1 MRLRKIQLSLALIFL
16 LSCKAYRPVT
26 YVVFNNESKEKIY
39 FSIVMNDREKNKNLS
54 PRQYQAKPGLQE
66 IPVREFRKGIYALQI
81 NTHNGQQ
88 SKSLPLRLDSD
99 RWVMVTYIHEDSLTI
114 QKKFGIVDTGMLK
127 KVAGKYSGID
137 MYIENRRPPNL

>member
-1 MRLRKIQLSLALIFL
+1 
-16 LSCKAYRPVT
+16 
-26 YVVFNNESKEKIY
+26 
-39 FSIVMNDREKNKNLS
+39 MNDREKNKNLS
-54 PRQYQAKPGLQE
+54 PRQYQAKRGLQE

>member
-1 MRLRKIQLSLALIFL
+1 MQLSKIQLSLALIFL

-26 YVVFNNESKEKIY
+26 YLVFNNESKEKID
-39 FSIVMNDREKNKNLS
+39 FSIVMNDREKNKSLS

-66 IPVREFRKGIYALQI
+66 IPVTEFKRGIYALQI

-114 QKKFGIVDTGMLK
+114 QKKFGFVDTGMLK
-127 KVAGKYSGID
+127 KVSGKYTGID

>member
-1 MRLRKIQLSLALIFL
+1 MRLSKIQLSLALIFL

-26 YVVFNNESKEKIY
+26 YLVFNNESREKID
-39 FSIVMNDREKNKNLS
+39 FSIVMNDREKNKSLS

-66 IPVREFRKGIYALQI
+66 IPVTEFKRGIYALQI

-114 QKKFGIVDTGMLK
+114 QKKFGFVDTGMLK
-127 KVAGKYSGID
+127 KVSGKYTGID

>member
-1 MRLRKIQLSLALIFL
+1 MRFSKIQLSLALIFL

-26 YVVFNNESKEKIY
+26 YVVFNNESKEEID
-39 FSIVMNDREKNKNLS
+39 FNIVMNDRKKNKMLA
-54 PRQYQAKPGLQE
+54 PIQYQAKPGLQE
-66 IPVREFRKGIYALQI
+66 IPVAQFKRGTYELQI

-99 RWVMVTYIHEDSLTI
+99 RWVMVTYIHEDSLAI
-114 QKKFGIVDTGMLK
+114 QKKFGFVDTRILK
-127 KVAGKYSGID
+127 KIAGKYTGID

>member
-26 YVVFNNESKEKIY
+26 YVVFNNESKEKID
-39 FSIVMNDREKNKNLS
+39 FSIVMNDREKNKSLS

-66 IPVREFRKGIYALQI
+66 IPVTEFKRGIYALQI

-99 RWVMVTYIHEDSLTI
+99 RWIMVTYIHEDSLTI
-114 QKKFGIVDTGMLK
+114 
-127 KVAGKYSGID
+127 
-137 MYIENRRPPNL
+137 

>member
-1 MRLRKIQLSLALIFL
+1 MRLSKIQLSLAFIFL

-26 YVVFNNESKEKIY
+26 YVVFNNESKEEID

-66 IPVREFRKGIYALQI
+66 IPVTKFKRGVYALQI

-127 KVAGKYSGID
+127 KVDGKYTGID